1 MQNSNKRINFFI
13 IIVFSLFSLIL
24 LRLFYLQILHGK
36 EYKSAGEDQY
46 FFTTGDNFN
55 RGSINF
61 TDKNGNIITAVQ
73 MTNEY
78 DIAVDPK
85 TINTN
90 ILKKIKE
97 GKEEFGLK
105 KDIYD
110 QIAEVFKKNNTISPN
125 SDLSSNSSSTSLK
138 VVNNTNNFIDL
149 DSFIN
154 KINKKDSS
162 FEVIATNVNEEI
174 ANNIISLKI
183 RGVIVNRKKSRV
195 YFEKEVGAKVFG
207 FVGYSDTKRTGLYGI
222 EKYYNDV
229 LQKEAGTNS
238 NFFAEVFSDLN
249 SKTNLNKDNLKDKIN
264 NTQGDINLTID
275 PNVERNLHKVL
286 LDTKTKWNSDKIG
299 GIIMDINT
307 GAIIGM
313 EELPS
318 FDPNNYKNVEDISYY
333 NNDLVS
339 GVYEVGSIIK
349 PLTVAAALDSN
360 TVTEK
365 TTYYDAGTL
374 ILNGLK
380 VSNYD
385 KKARGPKT
393 PIQQILSQSLN
404 VGIAFLV
411 EKMGGET
418 FSKYFHRY
426 GFGDY
431 TGIDLPNEGSGLTAN
446 LDTNI
451 LVDSVTA
458 GFGQGI
464 AITPVETIRALSTLG
479 NGGKLITPHI
489 VKSITYDDGTSKEI
503 AVDDPVQVFDN
514 ASTSQKVTNMLIKVV
529 DEGMHSK
536 NPKYTI
542 AAKTGTAQMVNSAN
556 GKYYDDRYLHSFFGY
571 FPATKPKYII
581 FLYHTHPKGAQYA
594 SQTLKDSFFNLVDF
608 IVNYYE
614 IPPDR

>member
-138 VVNNTNNFIDL
+138 VINNTNNFIDL

-207 FVGYSDTKRTGLYGI
+207 FVGYSDTKKVGLYGL

-229 LQKEAGTNS
+229 LQKAGTTNS
-238 NFFAEVFSDLN
+238 NFFAEVFSDLS
-249 SKTNLNKDNLKDKIN
+249 SKTSGKEESLKEKIN

-275 PNVERNLHKVL
+275 GNVEKYLHKVL

-349 PLTVAAALDSN
+349 PLTVAAALDSKA
-360 TVTEK
+360 VDQS

-374 ILNGLK
+374 LLNGLK

-385 KKARGPKT
+385 KKARGANT
-393 PIQQILSQSLN
+393 TMQQILSQSLN
-404 VGIAFLV
+404 VGIAYLV
-411 EKMGGET
+411 QKMGGDT
-418 FSKYFHRY
+418 FSKYFHKY
-426 GFGDY
+426 GLGDY
-431 TGIDLPNEGSGLTAN
+431 TGIDLPNEASGLTGN
-446 LDTNI
+446 LDTHI

-464 AITPVETIRALSTLG
+464 AITPIQTIRALATLG
-479 NGGKLITPHI
+479 NGGELVTPHV
-489 VKSITYDDGTSKEI
+489 VKSIIYDDGSIKQI
-503 AVDDPVQVFDN
+503 ALDDPVQVFDN

-581 FLYHTHPKGAQYA
+581 FLYHTHPKGAEYA

-608 IVNYYE
+608 LVSYYE